1 MEVYS
6 SGSPAE
12 ISEISRKQ
20 NLQHNPKPQSF
31 KIPAQTDA
39 PVDVSR
45 VWKERKTQC
54 EPTPGLGR
62 AGVWSLAVV
71 I

>member
-20 NLQHNPKPQSF
+20 NIQRDPKPQSF
-31 KIPAQTDA
+31 KMPAQTDA
-39 PVDVSR
+39 PMDFSR
-45 VWKERKTQC
+45 VWKERQTQR
-54 EPTPGLGR
+54 EPTPGL
-62 AGVWSLAVV
+62 
-71 I
+71 